1 MRRSLSL
8 LWIALLAV
16 PLATTAWDPLSPP
29 LTENRKIAAPPT
41 LPTDWPTL
49 AAFPAQTSA
58 WLTDHFGLRGLLTVW
73 HNRLKYAL
81 FGEYPGADLVRG
93 KDDQIFLNFG
103 KGESWR
109 SLRGI
114 CGLDIVDPP
123 MTERI
128 AQMVDYIA
136 EIHAANPT
144 VRLVV
149 IPDKSRVIPEKLP
162 DWLQADCAQSHPPM
176 PDILAKAAARLGKD
190 RPILYPLTEF
200 RAATPYP
207 AANFHWTVAGAWP
220 IAQLIAE
227 THLGIARRTNP
238 TLRPFNSFSD
248 LTSFMPG
255 LSRPITETEPDW
267 SGTGMLSCRDRPE
280 CFPEFPE
287 IAERLIQVS
296 RFWPA
301 APKADTERRPR
312 LLLLSDSFGTG
323 IAPGL
328 APYFSDL
335 WHISL
340 NEGKRLSA
348 AQRATLRQ
356 IAVEAFNPD
365 IILLLFSEGGMVAE
379 SNSLRAA
386 RRLLAEAP

>member
-1 MRRSLSL
+1 MRRFLPL
-8 LWIALLAV
+8 LWIALLPL
-16 PLATTAWDPLSPP
+16 PLAATVWDPLSPP
-29 LTENRKIAAPPT
+29 LIENRTIAAPPK
-41 LPTDWPTL
+41 LPTDWATL
-49 AAFPAQTSA
+49 TALPGETSA

-81 FGEYPGADLVRG
+81 FGEYPGSDLVRG

-103 KGESWR
+103 KGEARR

-123 MTERI
+123 MAERI
-128 AQMVDYIA
+128 PQMVDYIA
-136 EIHAANPT
+136 EIHAANPK

-162 DWLQADCAQSHPPM
+162 DWLQADCAQSRPPM
-176 PDILAKAAARLGKD
+176 PETLAKAAERLGKD
-190 RPILYPLTEF
+190 RPILYPLATL
-200 RAATPYP
+200 RAANPYP

-227 THLGIARRTNP
+227 TYLGLTRRTAP
-238 TLRPFNSFSD
+238 TLRPFDSFSD

-255 LSRPITETEPDW
+255 LSRPITEAEPDW

-287 IAERLIQVS
+287 IAQRLIQVS

-301 APKADTERRPR
+301 APKADSERRPR
-312 LLLLSDSFGTG
+312 LLLLSDSFGTAV
-323 IAPGL
+323 APGL

-340 NEGKRLSA
+340 NEDKRLSA
-348 AQRATLRQ
+348 AERATLRR
-356 IAVEAFNPD
+356 IAVDAFNPD
-365 IILLLFSEGGMVAE
+365 IILLLFSEGGLVAE
-379 SNSLRAA
+379 SNSFAAA